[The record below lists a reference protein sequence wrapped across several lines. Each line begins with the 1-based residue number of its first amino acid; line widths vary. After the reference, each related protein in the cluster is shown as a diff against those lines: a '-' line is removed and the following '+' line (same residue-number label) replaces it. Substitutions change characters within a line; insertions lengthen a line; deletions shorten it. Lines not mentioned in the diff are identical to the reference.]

1 MQSKTR
7 KFFTPILTLCVGA
20 AGGFVAS
27 TLDFPAPF
35 LTGSALAVTIAC
47 SSGLK
52 FQIPIVLRNLCF
64 SVIGLSMGSGVT
76 QDVIQSAK
84 QWPVSLLV
92 LSAGILITFLGAK
105 LLLQNI
111 WKFDVGTAILS
122 ASPGHLSFVLGLSS
136 QSGGDLASI
145 SIIQSIRVL
154 ALVLVVPVLVASMDL
169 SSVENIIPIETILPA
184 ALAASLMFGLVC
196 GAILNRFNV
205 PAAYLLGGMLFS
217 SLSHISGQISG
228 TMPGWIMIPAFI
240 TMGSMI
246 GTRFSGITFAQL
258 KRAVFA
264 GISTTLFAAIIAVTA
279 SFVVSGFLEIPI
291 YQVLIAFAPGGVEAM
306 AAMAVTMNADVAFVA
321 AHHVWRIFLL
331 TFLAPMMMRKNPL
344 RNGN

>member
-7 KFFTPILTLCVGA
+7 ILFTPSLTLCVGA
-20 AGGFVAS
+20 TGGFVAS

-35 LTGSALAVTIAC
+35 LTGSALAVTLAC

-52 FQIPIVLRNLCF
+52 FKIPIVLRNLCF
-64 SVIGLSMGSGVT
+64 AVIGLSMGSGVR
-76 QDVIQSAK
+76 QEVVQSAK
-84 QWPVSLLV
+84 QWPISFLI
-92 LSAGILITFLGAK
+92 LSAGILITFFGAK
-105 LLLQNI
+105 FLLQNI
-111 WKFDVGTAILS
+111 WKFDVRTAILS

-169 SSVENIIPIETILPA
+169 SSVGNKISIETILPA
-184 ALAASLMFGLVC
+184 ALAVSLIFGLAC
-196 GAILNRFNV
+196 GAFLNRFRV

-228 TMPGWIMIPAFI
+228 TMPDWIMLPAFI
-240 TMGSMI
+240 TMGSLI

-264 GISTTLFAAIIAVTA
+264 GITTTLFAALIAVIA
-279 SFVVSGFLEIPI
+279 SFVVSGILDIPI

-331 TFLAPMMMRKNPL
+331 TFLAPMMVGKNST
-344 RNGN
+344 